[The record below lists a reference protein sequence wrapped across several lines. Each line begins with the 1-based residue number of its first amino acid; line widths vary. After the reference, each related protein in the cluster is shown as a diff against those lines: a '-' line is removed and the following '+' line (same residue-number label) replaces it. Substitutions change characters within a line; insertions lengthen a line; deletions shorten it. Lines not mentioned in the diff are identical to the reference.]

1 MEIGLY
7 IVFFIMAVVAVG
19 CDIKR
24 RRIPNTVIIL
34 GVLSAM
40 GVRLCSGTATQAG
53 VVLVSMS
60 IPFVLFFPIY
70 KLGMMGAGDVKFLC
84 MFSVLLSWE
93 QVIYFLFYA
102 CLLGA
107 VWSLLRMIGQ
117 KSFVRR
123 FAYFGDYII
132 KSVKSGTAEKYYTKE
147 QGYTDTIAF
156 ALPIALSFLLHIG
169 GVY

>member
-1 MEIGLY
+1 M
-7 IVFFIMAVVAVG
+7 VFFIMAAVAVG
-19 CDIKR
+19 CDVKR
-24 RRIPNTVIIL
+24 RRIPNIVIIL

-40 GVRLCSGTATQAG
+40 GIRLCSGQAAQTG
-53 VVLVSMS
+53 VVLVSML

-70 KLGMMGAGDVKFLC
+70 KLGMMGAGDIKFLC
-84 MFSVLLSWE
+84 MFSVLLSRE

-123 FAYFGDYII
+123 FVYFRDYII
-132 KSVKSGTAEKYYTKE
+132 KSVKSGTAEKYFTKE
-147 QGYTDTIAF
+147 QGYKNTIAF
-156 ALPIALSFLLHIG
+156 ALPIALSFLLHLG